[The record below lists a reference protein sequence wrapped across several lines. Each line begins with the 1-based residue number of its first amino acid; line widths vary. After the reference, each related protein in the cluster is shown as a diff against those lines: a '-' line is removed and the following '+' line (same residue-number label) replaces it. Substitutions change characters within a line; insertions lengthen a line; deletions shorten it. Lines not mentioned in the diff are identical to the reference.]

1 MKFDF
6 AIGNPPYNEDFSNSG
21 DNGNFAKPVY
31 DKFMD
36 AIFTIADKVELITP
50 ARFLFNAGSTPKA
63 WNEKMLNDEH
73 FKVLDYEADST
84 KIFSNTDIKGGV
96 AVTYRDS
103 QKNFGE
109 IGTFTAFSELNEIVK
124 KVGIKD
130 EYQSLS
136 SLIFTQVR
144 FDLESLY
151 KDYPNLKDVIGSEGK
166 DRRFRNN
173 AFEKIPI
180 FTEQQASKSD
190 IKVIGILKNKR
201 VWRYI
206 QKKYVDKTH
215 ENLSKW
221 KALVPRANGSGA
233 LGEILSSPFVAEP
246 SIGYTQSFIGIGS
259 FDSKNEANAVMS
271 YIKTKFARVLLGVL
285 KVTQDNDRGVWKYV
299 PLQDFTSQSDIDW
312 SKSIPEIDKQLYD
325 KYDLSPEEREFI
337 ETHVKEME

>member
-36 AIFTIADKVELITP
+36 AVFTIADKVELITP

-151 KDYPNLKDVIGSEGK
+151 KDYPNLKGVIGSEGK

-173 AFEKIPI
+173 AFEKIPV
-180 FTEQQASKSD
+180 FLEQPANKSD
-190 IKVIGILKNKR
+190 IKVIGILKNRR

-206 QKKYVDKTH
+206 PEKYVDKTH

-246 SIGYTQSFIGIGS
+246 SIGYTQSFIGMGS
-259 FDSKNEANAVMS
+259 FDSKNEANAIMS
-271 YIKTKFARVLLGVL
+271 YIKTKFVRVLLGVL

-325 KYDLSPEEREFI
+325 KYSLSPEEIEFI

>member
-36 AIFTIADKVELITP
+36 AVFTIADKVELITP

-103 QKNFGE
+103 QKTFGE
-109 IGTFTAFSELNEIVK
+109 IGTFTAFPELNR
-124 KVGIKD
+124 IKLKAEPNQEED
-130 EYQSLS
+130 SLMF
-136 SLIFTQVR
+136 IMFNQVN
-144 FDLESLY
+144 FNLETLL
-151 KDYPNLKDVIGSEGK
+151 KDYPEVKARIGSDGR
-166 DRRFRNN
+166 DRRL
-173 AFEKIPI
+173 EKNI
-180 FTEQQASKSD
+180 FDKISLFSEKKKDDND
-190 IKVIGILKNKR
+190 IKILGVIKNKR
-201 VWRYI
+201 HYRYI
-206 QKKYVDKTH
+206 SQKYIDLTH
-215 ENLSKW
+215 ENLMNYKV
-221 KALVPRANGSGA
+221 LVPRSNGSGKM
-233 LGEILSSPFVAEP
+233 GEVLSTPIVTDPAV
-246 SIGYTQSFIGIGS
+246 GYTRSFLGIGAFS
-259 FDSKNEANAVMS
+259 TIKEAENCLK
-271 YIKTKFARVLLGVL
+271 YIKSKFTRTMLGIL
-285 KVTQDNDRGVWKYV
+285 KITQDNPIDTWRLI

-325 KYDLSPEEREFI
+325 KYSLSPEEIEFI

>member
-21 DNGNFAKPVY
+21 DNGNFARPVY

-63 WNEKMLNDEH
+63 WNEKMLSDEH

-151 KDYPNLKDVIGSEGK
+151 KDYPNLKGVIGSEGK

-173 AFEKIPI
+173 AFEKIPV
-180 FTEQQASKSD
+180 FLEQPANKSD
-190 IKVIGILKNKR
+190 IKVIGILKNRR

-206 QKKYVDKTH
+206 PEKYVDKTH
-215 ENLSKW
+215 ENLCKW

-246 SIGYTQSFIGIGS
+246 SIGYTQSFIGMGS
-259 FDSKNEANAVMS
+259 FDSKNEANAIMS
-271 YIKTKFARVLLGVL
+271 YIKTKFVRVLLGVL

-312 SKSIPEIDKQLYD
+312 SKSIPEIDEQLYD
-325 KYDLSPEEREFI
+325 KYGLSPEERDFI

>member
-36 AIFTIADKVELITP
+36 AVFTIADKVELITP

-151 KDYPNLKDVIGSEGK
+151 KDYPNLKGVIGSEGK

-173 AFEKIPI
+173 AFEKIPV
-180 FTEQQASKSD
+180 FLEQPANKSD
-190 IKVIGILKNKR
+190 IKVIGILKNRR

-206 QKKYVDKTH
+206 PEKYVDKTH

-246 SIGYTQSFIGIGS
+246 SIGYTQSFIGMGS
-259 FDSKNEANAVMS
+259 FDSKNEANAIMS
-271 YIKTKFARVLLGVL
+271 YIKTKFVRVLLGVL